1 MIETYKS
8 KYNYK
13 NYNINKIDGVRYYE
27 IEANEFVPSVTSI
40 LNSTKPNS
48 LTEHK
53 KISHSSL
60 DAMRIGNLMHKYLDD
75 YISSETILQQT
86 DKNFLIAE
94 SLAKIIIEHCINNI
108 DEIWGTEAS
117 VHYKNRYAGTIDLI
131 GVMNKNIILVDY
143 KSSYRKKTQEEIDE
157 YFLQLAAYTLAHDW
171 QYKTKID
178 SIMIFLCM
186 RNGDH
191 EENTVSLDELKKYQ
205 IKWLER
211 LNSFEDKNSNE

>member
-1 MIETYKS
+1 MINTICCLS
-8 KYNYK
+8 VWLFIDNIFTK
-13 NYNINKIDGVRYYE
+13 NK
-27 IEANEFVPSVTSI
+27 
-40 LNSTKPNS
+40 
-48 LTEHK
+48 
-53 KISHSSL
+53 SL
-60 DAMRIGNLMHKYLDD
+60 DNRGTFTFDA
-75 YISSETILQQT
+75 
-86 DKNFLIAE
+86 
-94 SLAKIIIEHCINNI
+94 NI
-108 DEIWGTEAS
+108 DS
-117 VHYKNRYAGTIDLI
+117 DKNRYAGTIDLI